1 MQIAIANTIN
11 GSLALGGGSTPVAPD
26 YVYSLGESGELDG
39 GIIYYY
45 YDGLWY
51 ETHPSESFF
60 YLDFSLYSPATILG
74 FDIQKI
80 EDLFNSEE
88 ILGVTGWK
96 VVTEPNPNSLGFIG
110 FDTHEYDTSNGIMD
124 SMLSPEIL
132 TSLLT
137 DIAASIVNG
146 TASEYKYIRILYKEY
161 NTVSVLEIDYPQS
174 IFTAP
179 KINVGSNWNRINLN
193 DSLLGATLYLDSQLS
208 ESKIRYYVARSISYE
223 GPSMPEQVII
233 PPSHINVYDQPVQ
246 GTAFPNGILP
256 NVILAYGDVLEAQR
270 LSKTIDR
277 YRETPQIQSTP
288 TPTKG
293 LASEL
298 SVMDFYYQGF
308 SQVVS
313 VQSANKQLVLKLYII
328 QQDKPPSPWYDK
340 LEGEVLSAAVKLNCF
355 KNSSSSTTN
364 LLSALGWAGEQPEL
378 TSESSSITLDNIVL
392 NGITYYT
399 ALHTFLFDVSNV
411 IIGLTAEEQSAIGAE
426 ENRGVVTDLQYV
438 GTSDPNVSIKM
449 RSMLFEVTKLNFF
462 TNKRARTRNLSNVI
476 KTGQRVVIPTIGGAI
491 AVGADASAYILEPT
505 TTELGA
511 SGSLYLSMR
520 EGEVA
525 PERNYNGFEFAFDLL
540 QPEDKPSSFSPAL
553 NFVNVKFDT
562 LQGAIDKDSVFNFIG
577 GSNQTVTF
585 SGNVLVSVL
594 SGTATLNLKLSINFN
609 ILVDLGDPVVTT
621 AGGYDTF
628 SFTIDYTHTF
638 TGNTA
643 FNILETAKLALQASD
658 REVGELLPY
667 SLLATSSFSA
677 EPVAF
682 DASAPV
688 SDPATLLTPIA
699 PIKRFTR
706 Y

>member
-45 YDGLWY
+45 YDGFWY
-51 ETHPSESFF
+51 ETHPSEALFR
-60 YLDFSLYSPATILG
+60 LDFALYSPATILN

-80 EDLFNSEE
+80 EDLFNGEE
-88 ILGVTGWK
+88 ILGVTGWQ

-110 FDTHEYDTSNGIMD
+110 FDTHEYSTSNGIMD
-124 SMLSPEIL
+124 SMLSTEIL
-132 TSLLT
+132 TGLLY
-137 DIAASIVNG
+137 DVAASIVDG

-161 NTVSVLEIDYPQS
+161 NSVSVLETDYPQS
-174 IFTAP
+174 LLTAA
-179 KINVGSNWNRINLN
+179 KINTGSNWNRINLD
-193 DSLLGATLYLDSQLS
+193 DSFLGPTLYFDSQLPD
-208 ESKIRYYVARSISYE
+208 SKIKYYVARGISYE

-246 GTAFPNGILP
+246 GTPFPNGILP
-256 NVILAYGDVLEAQR
+256 NVVLAYGDILEAQR

-277 YRETPQIQSTP
+277 YRETPQIQSTT
-288 TPTKG
+288 TPEKG
-293 LASEL
+293 VASEL
-298 SVMDFYYQGF
+298 SVADYNQQGL

-313 VQSANKQLVLKLYII
+313 VQSSNKQLIVKLYII
-328 QQDKPPSPWYDK
+328 QQEKPPSPWYDK

-355 KNSSSSTTN
+355 KNSTSANTN
-364 LLSALGWAGEQPEL
+364 FLIALSLLGDQPEL
-378 TSESSSITLDNIVL
+378 TSEASSITLDNIVL

-411 IIGLTAEEQSAIGAE
+411 VIELTADEQSAIGATD
-426 ENRGVVTDLQYV
+426 NRGVVTDLQYV
-438 GTSDPNVSIKM
+438 GSLDPNVNFKM
-449 RSMLFEVTKLNFF
+449 RSMLFEVNRLNFF
-462 TNKRARTRNLSNVI
+462 TNKRARTRDLSNVI
-476 KTGQRVVIPTIGGAI
+476 KTGKRVVIPTIGGAI

-505 TTELGA
+505 TTEVGA
-511 SGSLYLSMR
+511 SGSLYLSMK
-520 EGEVA
+520 EGEVS

-540 QPEDKPSSFSPAL
+540 QSEDLPSVFSPAL
-553 NFVNVKFDT
+553 NFVWVKFDT

-577 GSNQTVTF
+577 GSNQTVAF

-594 SGTATLNLKLSINFN
+594 SGAATLNLKLSINN
-609 ILVDLGDPVVTT
+609 NALVDLGDPVVTT
-621 AGGYDTF
+621 TGGYDTF

-643 FNILETAKLALQASD
+643 FNILETAHLSLQASN
-658 REVGELLPY
+658 REAGELLPY
-667 SLLATSSFSA
+667 SLLATSSFSG

-688 SDPATLLTPIA
+688 SDPNTLLTPIA
-699 PIKRFTR
+699 PIQRFTR